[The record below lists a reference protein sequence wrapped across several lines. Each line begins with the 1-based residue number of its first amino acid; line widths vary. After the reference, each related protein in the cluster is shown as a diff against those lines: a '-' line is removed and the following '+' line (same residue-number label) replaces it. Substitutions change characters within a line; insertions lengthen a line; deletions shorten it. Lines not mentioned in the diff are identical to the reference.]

1 MNSFINRQVENPN
14 GRRIEVKEVTRDN
27 NGEIVSM
34 DVDMYKDEGNVL
46 VTGTPLNAESLNEII
61 KAIDFEKNRR
71 RIAVHNKKKE
81 NIHNISRYHFYLK
94 TSQTKRKE
102 S

>member
-61 KAIDFEKNRR
+61 KGMIKEEKEELINNLLSNEDIVNIDARNTT
-71 RIAVHNKKKE
+71 IPSTNQ
-81 NIHNISRYHFYLK
+81 NP
-94 TSQTKRKE
+94 
-102 S
+102 

>member
-34 DVDMYKDEGNVL
+34 DVDMYKDE
-46 VTGTPLNAESLNEII
+46 
-61 KAIDFEKNRR
+61 
-71 RIAVHNKKKE
+71 
-81 NIHNISRYHFYLK
+81 
-94 TSQTKRKE
+94 
-102 S
+102 